1 MRPLLPFL
9 LLLLPLCL
17 SISSVTAAEPISES
31 AAKNLITQASAALE
45 ESDTK
50 PERIIDAALGF
61 AAALPWYEAQGDT
74 DTICDIQASLFWCR
88 KRMDAETMKTY
99 RAKLGNG
106 DAETRATLAKVDAVA
121 ERAVDTSEAKT
132 YLERADKFSKAH
144 PSELR
149 QITIRYFEVAERF
162 QGTPASLTAQRLSLD
177 TQQRWAK
184 EIALGGKKA
193 DKKLPVASDSSTEPA
208 TSKVNPPDADTLK
221 SLTSKIKDLYKSS
234 YANSKERDKLIDT
247 LSDQAEQDSADAASR
262 FAFLTEARE
271 IAVGI
276 RDVYTVITVCD
287 KIADNYNGPSESDQL
302 REFLPRITGM
312 PITVALLT
320 LLDHENDA
328 VACGVV
334 GRWYAVDIQDWE
346 HALPLLAKCNDPTL
360 VKAANQELAPHTRS
374 LEQLSIADQ
383 WYDLGKRSAPT
394 KESFWRH
401 ALQWYEKGNSG
412 LTGTIAATTLKH
424 ISEIEDFLPLGP
436 NTDFSKLTSGQWEKL
451 KGKTISVDG
460 NRGPITTNIILSEG
474 HPVRVVPHPSE
485 TWAITEGRASAFN
498 TNWKGTSSRRNGS
511 LGSLRCA
518 VGNDKDQAPGI
529 ISGVGPLVL
538 FAQHG
543 QNSNRNNKGRIKD
556 SLISING
563 TIRVKVIPVAE

>member
-1 MRPLLPFL
+1 MRPLLPL
-9 LLLLPLCL
+9 LMLLLPLCL
-17 SISSVTAAEPISES
+17 SISSVTAAEPLSES
-31 AAKNLITQASAALE
+31 AAKNLITQAGVALV

-121 ERAVDTSEAKT
+121 ERAVDTSEAKI
-132 YLERADKFSKAH
+132 YLERADKFSKDH
-144 PSELR
+144 PNELR
-149 QITIRYFEVAERF
+149 QIAIRYFEVAERF

-184 EIALGGKKA
+184 EIALGAKRT
-193 DKKLPVASDSSTEPA
+193 DKKLPTTSDTATEPA
-208 TSKVNPPDADTLK
+208 TSKVDPPDADTLK

-247 LSDQAEQDSADAASR
+247 LSDQAEQNTADAASR

-276 RDVYTVITVCD
+276 RDVYAVITICG
-287 KIADNYNGPSESDQL
+287 KIADNYNGPSDSDQL

-312 PITVALLT
+312 PVTVALLT

-328 VACGVV
+328 AACGVV
-334 GRWYAVDIQDWE
+334 GRWYAVDNQDWE
-346 HALPLLAKCNDPTL
+346 RALPLLAKSNDPAL
-360 VKAANQELAPHTRS
+360 AKAANQELAPHTRS

-401 ALQWYEKGNSG
+401 ALQWYEKGNTG
-412 LTGTIAATTLKH
+412 LSGTIAATTLKH

-451 KGKTISVDG
+451 KGKTISVDA
-460 NRGPITTNIILSEG
+460 NHGPITTNIILSEG

-485 TWAITEGRASAFN
+485 TWAITEGRASAFT
-498 TNWKGTSSRRNGS
+498 TNWKGTSSKRGGS

-518 VGNDKDQAPGI
+518 VGTDKDQAPGI
-529 ISGVGPLVL
+529 ISGIGPLVL

-543 QNSNRNNKGRIKD
+543 QNPSKNIKGRANN
-556 SLISING
+556 SSISITG
-563 TIRVKVIPVAE
+563 TIRVKVIPVTE